1 MDPQCHANTFNYP
14 TGTSKDTQGA
24 VQVKSGSCSRVKGE
38 VVVGGQT
45 DTGLL
50 GDPVVSARR
59 MGDLLRSDPATA
71 RDIQLLPNKTNLM
84 LV

>member
-1 MDPQCHANTFNYP
+1 M
-14 TGTSKDTQGA
+14 SKGTQGA
-24 VQVKSGSCSRVKGE
+24 AQVKSGSCSRVKGE
-38 VVVGGQT
+38 VVGGQT
-45 DTGLL
+45 DPGLL

-84 LV
+84 PV